1 MHSDFQQFLQDAED
15 HYLQN
20 AEIAEFKQHVS
31 TLEQRLQTYELLR
44 ENELEIWQPV
54 ADQLSETCPNESNQR
69 QEKVLQHWI
78 SALRYGA
85 MAMLMNRPEFLK
97 YRLLEWLTDVVQAHQ
112 LVDLEYQ
119 LSQLLEARLKEILTA
134 QQWNL
139 IQPYFVQTQ
148 QILMGTEHI
157 TAG

>member
-1 MHSDFQQFLQDAED
+1 MHSDFQRFLQDAED
-15 HYLQN
+15 HYLQQ

-31 TLEQRLQTYELLR
+31 TLEQRLQIYELLR
-44 ENELEIWQPV
+44 DQELEIWQPV
-54 ADQLSETCPNESNQR
+54 ADQLAETYPNESNQR
-69 QEKVLQHWI
+69 QEKALQHWI

-85 MAMLMNRPEFLK
+85 MAMLMNKPEFLQ

-119 LSQLLEARLKEILTA
+119 LSLMLEARLKEVLSA

-139 IQPYFVQTQ
+139 IKPYFVQTQ
-148 QILMGTEHI
+148 QILMGTELV